1 MTHEA
6 RLRYVP
12 RMDTL
17 IRRISDLQLESR
29 RLFLRVD
36 FNVPLDKDGKITDDS
51 RIRAALPTIE
61 HARRRGARL
70 ILASHLGRPKPTAD
84 GRFDPK
90 ASMVPVGA
98 RLAELLGCDVIV
110 PDDCIGDG
118 VKSLASQ
125 LRDGQVMLLENLRY
139 HAGEEGNEE
148 SFARQLAALADCYV
162 NDAFGAVHRAHASVD
177 ALPRLM
183 REKAAGLLM
192 ERELA
197 ALGGLLGE
205 PERPFIAVLGG
216 AKVSDKI
223 GVIESLISR
232 CDRLI
237 IGGAMAYTLLAAKGV
252 ELGKSRVERDKLALA
267 RRALAK
273 AEARG
278 VEIHL
283 PEDHVV
289 VTEVRPDAPTA
300 IHGNGNFPEDGIAVD
315 IGPLTSAQFAGLIG
329 RAKTVFWNGPMGIF
343 EMPAFAL
350 GTRAVAEAVASCGGH
365 TVVGG
370 GDSVAAVQELGLG
383 DRMGHVSTGGGA
395 SLELIEGSDLP
406 GVAALRIPA

>member
-1 MTHEA
+1 
-6 RLRYVP
+6 
-12 RMDTL
+12 MDTI
-17 IRRISDLQLESR
+17 IRRISDLKLESR

-36 FNVPLDKDGKITDDS
+36 FNVPLDKDGRITDDS

-61 HARRRGARL
+61 HARARGARL
-70 ILASHLGRPKPTAD
+70 ILASHLGRPKPMAD
-84 GRFDPK
+84 GSFDPK

-118 VKSLASQ
+118 VKSLATQ

-162 NDAFGAVHRAHASVD
+162 NDAFGAAHRAHASVD

-205 PERPFIAVLGG
+205 PARPFVAVLGG

-223 GVIESLISR
+223 GVIESLIGR

-237 IGGAMAYTLLAAKGV
+237 IGGAMAYTLLAAQGI
-252 ELGKSRVERDKLALA
+252 ELGRSRVERDKLPLA

-278 VEIHL
+278 VELVL
-283 PEDHVV
+283 PVDHVV

-300 IHGNGNFPEDGIAVD
+300 VFGNGNFPEDGIAVD
-315 IGPLTSAQFAGLIG
+315 IGPLTSAQFAGHIS
-329 RAKTVFWNGPMGIF
+329 RARTIFWNGPMGIF

-370 GDSVAAVQELGLG
+370 GDSVAAVQELGLAA
-383 DRMGHVSTGGGA
+383 RMGHVSTGGGA
-395 SLELIEGSDLP
+395 SLELIEGADLP